1 VQLAAAPAHGD
12 EPRPLVAVA
21 VDRHHLDRRADGTWP
36 VLEELAERLQ
46 LLVLAVGVDQDLRGH
61 RVNVGGH
68 RSNPIPEGQPANCSR
83 EPRR

>member
-1 VQLAAAPAHGD
+1 MSRTASRVKRQKVAAPFAARG
-12 EPRPLVAVA
+12 
-21 VDRHHLDRRADGTWP
+21 RRVGRARDI

-83 EPRR
+83 DPA